1 MTKKVWL
8 ITGASKGIGLA
19 VAKFLL
25 KQGDSVIA
33 TSRNEKRL
41 IEKISSETDNFLPLK
56 LDITNKNDAFEAIK
70 TGVKKFKKID
80 VLVNNAGY
88 LQAGSL
94 EDTSNEEIRSV
105 FEVNVL
111 GTINMIKAVIP
122 EMRKQGNGHIIN
134 TSSIASIRSMAY
146 ETIYSLTKFAVN
158 GLSSGLYEEVKLFN
172 IKVTNVLPGFIRTE
186 FLEDTSYKIANIE
199 NSVYDYKE
207 GLKFLKQMNGRQ
219 NGNPLK
225 IGGIYRTLVEME
237 NPPIELM
244 IGTDAVDIA
253 IKYSNERIKNTKRYK
268 ELSELADY

>member
-8 ITGASKGIGLA
+8 ITGASKGIGLT

-25 KQGDSVIA
+25 EQGDSVIA
-33 TSRNEKRL
+33 TSRNEKEL

-56 LDITNKNDAFEAIK
+56 LDITNKNDVFEAIK
-70 TGVKKFKKID
+70 TGVKKFQKID

-94 EDTSNEEIRSV
+94 EDTSNEEIRMV

-122 EMRKQGNGHIIN
+122 EMRKQGAGHIIN
-134 TSSIASIRSMAY
+134 TSSIASIRSMTY
-146 ETIYSLTKFAVN
+146 ETVYSLTKFAVN
-158 GLSSGLYEEVKLFN
+158 GLSSGLYEEVKPFG

-186 FLEDTSYKIANIE
+186 FLEDTSYKMADIN
-199 NSVYDYKE
+199 NSVYNYKE
-207 GLKFLKQMNGRQ
+207 GLEFLKQMNGKQ

-225 IGGIYRTLVEME
+225 IAEIYKTLVEME
-237 NPPIELM
+237 KPPVELM
-244 IGTDAVDIA
+244 IGSDAIDIA
-253 IKYSNERIKNTKRYK
+253 IKYSNERIENTKNYK
-268 ELSELADY
+268 ELSKVADY

>member
-8 ITGASKGIGLA
+8 ITGASKGIGLT

-25 KQGDSVIA
+25 EQGDSVIA
-33 TSRNEKRL
+33 TSRNEKEL

-56 LDITNKNDAFEAIK
+56 LDITNKNDVFEAIK
-70 TGVKKFKKID
+70 TGVKKFQKID

-94 EDTSNEEIRSV
+94 EDTSNEEIRMV

-122 EMRKQGNGHIIN
+122 EMRKQGAGHIIN
-134 TSSIASIRSMAY
+134 TSSIASIRSMTY
-146 ETIYSLTKFAVN
+146 ETVYSLTKFAVN
-158 GLSSGLYEEVKLFN
+158 GLSSGLHEEVKPFG

-186 FLEDTSYKIANIE
+186 FLEDTSYKMADIN
-199 NSVYDYKE
+199 NSVYNYKE
-207 GLKFLKQMNGRQ
+207 GLEFLKQMNGKQ

-225 IGGIYRTLVEME
+225 IAEIYKTLVEME
-237 NPPIELM
+237 KPPVELM
-244 IGTDAVDIA
+244 IGSDAIDIA
-253 IKYSNERIKNTKRYK
+253 IKYSNERIENTKNYK
-268 ELSELADY
+268 ELSKVADY